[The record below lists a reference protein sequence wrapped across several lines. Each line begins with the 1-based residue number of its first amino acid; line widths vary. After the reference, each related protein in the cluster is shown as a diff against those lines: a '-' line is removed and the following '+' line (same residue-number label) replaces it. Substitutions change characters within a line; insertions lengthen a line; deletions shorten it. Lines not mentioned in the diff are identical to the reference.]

1 MRAGTLL
8 FLVDL
13 MKEGAKLT
21 QKMHQASGKWLPNK
35 IASLHIVSQLTQSL
49 KRYVTKPCTM

>member
-35 IASLHIVSQLTQSL
+35 IASLHLASQLPQ
-49 KRYVTKPCTM
+49 